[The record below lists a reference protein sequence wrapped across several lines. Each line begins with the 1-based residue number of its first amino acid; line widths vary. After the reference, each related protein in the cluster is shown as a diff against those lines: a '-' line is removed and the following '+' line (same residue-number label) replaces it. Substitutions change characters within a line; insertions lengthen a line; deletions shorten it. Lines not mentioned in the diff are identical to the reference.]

1 MNKTSNW
8 MEHTLSQIAV
18 MSDVDIFDMCVGI
31 NSKQQLKRKLSDIVS
46 HLLDHDFEKLLF
58 ILYRIDVDEEK
69 AKALLSR
76 HTPDQAPDILAD
88 LIIQR
93 QQKKDEVKKQFES
106 GAKHAE
112 ADEDLLL

>member
-1 MNKTSNW
+1 MNKTNNW
-8 MEHTLSQIAV
+8 MEHTLSQMAV
-18 MSDVDIFDMCVGI
+18 MSDVDISDMCAGI
-31 NSKQQLKRKLSDIVS
+31 KSQQQLKTKLSGIIS

-93 QQKKDEVKKQFES
+93 QQKKEEVRRQFERS
-106 GAKHAE
+106 PINIEGE
-112 ADEDLLL
+112 EDLLL